1 MKDSE
6 KLFKFDILKN
16 PEKYAEIIG
25 IGKIVADSKVY
36 SGGVKRYEDKI
47 RHGEDLGAII
57 VIKHPKKDLYAVL
70 DGHHRYWAQKRMGI
84 KKIKCAVI
92 RDHIGLLFSATEDGL
107 LQPTKEFTKYVRVP
121 YKKIEN
127 HMYKFLYGA

>member
-1 MKDSE
+1 MKSSE
-6 KLFKFDILKN
+6 KIFKFDILKN

-36 SGGVKRYEDKI
+36 SSGVKRYEDKI
-47 RHGEDLGAII
+47 RHGEDVGTII
-57 VIKHPKKDLYAVL
+57 VIRHPKKDLYAVL
-70 DGHHRYWAQKRMGI
+70 DGHHRYWAQKRMGA

-92 RDHIGLLFSATEDGL
+92 RDHVGLLFSATEDGL

-127 HMYKFLYGA
+127 YLYKFLYGA